1 MTLYLPETNCLLQS
15 EVSLALFT
23 SLRVGGT
30 AQWYVAPKNS
40 QQLQETLQWAQQEQ
54 LPITFLG
61 AGSNLLISDRG
72 LSGIVISARYFR
84 NLDINEEAATITAS
98 AGMPLATVAWKAA
111 KRGWSG
117 LEWAVGIPGTVG
129 GSVVMNAGAHGAC
142 MSDTLTQVVVA
153 TDNGNLETLTPEALA
168 FRYRTSNL
176 QNHPRWVMEATFQ
189 LQPSYSPEKITTKTR
204 ANLNQRRHSQPYDKP
219 SCGSVFRN
227 PQEQAAGWLI
237 EQTGLKGYQV
247 GGAQVAHRHANFILN
262 QGQATAQ
269 DIYNVI
275 QHVQEKV
282 EQQWSVF
289 LRPEVK
295 LLGEFSN

>member
-1 MTLYLPETNCLLQS
+1 MTLYLPETNCLIQPQ
-15 EVSLALFT
+15 VSLATHT

-30 AQWYVAPKNS
+30 AQWYTAPNTWE
-40 QQLQETLQWAQQEQ
+40 QLQDSLNWAHKEQ

-61 AGSNLLISDRG
+61 GGSNLLISDRG
-72 LSGIVISARYFR
+72 LPGLVISARHFR
-84 NLDINEEAATITAS
+84 NIDINEETCQITAS

-129 GSVVMNAGAHGAC
+129 GSVVMNAGAHGKSMADALV
-142 MSDTLTQVVVA
+142 SIVVA
-153 TDNGNLETLTPEALA
+153 TADGELARLTPDVLD

-176 QNHPRWVMEATFQ
+176 QSFPRWVMEATFQ
-189 LQPSYSPEKITTKTR
+189 LTPGYSREEITAQTR
-204 ANLNQRRHSQPYDKP
+204 SNLNKRRSTQPYDKP

-227 PQEQAAGWLI
+227 PTGQAAGWLI

-247 GGAQVAHRHANFILN
+247 GGAQVAHRHANFIVN
-262 QGQATAQ
+262 HGKASAQ

-282 EQQWSVF
+282 EQQWSV
-289 LRPEVK
+289 LLQPEVK
-295 LLGEFSN
+295 LLGEF

>member
-1 MTLYLPETNCLLQS
+1 MTLYLPETDCLIQS
-15 EVSLALFT
+15 KVSLTSFT

-30 AQWYVAPKNS
+30 AQWYVAPKNEA
-40 QQLQETLQWAQQEQ
+40 QLQETLQWAQAEA
-54 LPITFLG
+54 LPMTFLG

-72 LSGIVISARYFR
+72 LQGLVISAR
-84 NLDINEEAATITAS
+84 NLRQLQINEAAATITTS
-98 AGMPLATVAWKAA
+98 AGMPLPTVAWKAA
-111 KRGWSG
+111 KRGWRG

-129 GSVVMNAGAHGAC
+129 GAIVMNAGAHGAC
-142 MSDTLTQVVVA
+142 IADSLVSVVVV
-153 TDNGNLETLTPEALA
+153 TNQGTVERLTPAALN

-176 QNHPRWVMEATFQ
+176 QAQPRWVMEATFQ
-189 LQPSYSPEKITTKTR
+189 LQPGYSRAEMMTQTR
-204 ANLNQRRHSQPYDKP
+204 TNLNKRRSSQPYDKP

-227 PQEQAAGWLI
+227 PKEKAAGWLI
-237 EQTGLKGYQV
+237 EQTGLKGFQV

-282 EQQWSVF
+282 EQQWSI
-289 LRPEVK
+289 LLQPEVK
-295 LLGEFSN
+295 LLGEF